1 VCKIVFLAG
10 LFCLTALAQ
19 QTQQRTSVFGDYYP
33 ISIKPTVR
41 YLSSMVEQE
50 EILFDANPV
59 VYYSFY
65 NNMVKNLQDVNDKRF
80 SSTFYASFQPHIRMY
95 NENSRPVKT
104 PSYRV
109 FLGFQLLRKTDEN
122 HFVAAA
128 IESGHY
134 SNGQSGCAFDTNL
147 DDETSPCDAVYAA
160 ITDQT
165 NLSDILNRVNG
176 NFSTNFTRVSGN
188 FRLNNLKKN
197 TPYQVHSFTG
207 WYELWHNNMFF
218 VADIGGYNPLDIDIY
233 GRHRMGF
240 EYEYLHTY
248 KETLKYSVGFRLQ
261 GISGAHP
268 SVEPLRTEV
277 FGTWYPFKSD
287 FGFFVSYIYGHDNYN
302 YRFVDSGNQVSVGV
316 SWDWFT
322 PFEIKR
328 AEALVSEQ

>member
-1 VCKIVFLAG
+1 MRILL
-10 LFCLTALAQ
+10 LFCLLVPSTFYGQ
-19 QTQQRTSVFGDYYP
+19 EEIKETSTFGDYYP

-41 YLSSMVEQE
+41 YVSDIVDQE

-65 NNMVKNLQDVNDKRF
+65 NNMVKNLQDENDKRF
-80 SSTFYASFQPHIRMY
+80 SSTLYASFQPHIRMY

-109 FLGFQLLRKTDEN
+109 FFGFQVLRKTDN
-122 HFVAAA
+122 NNFVAAA
-128 IESGHY
+128 LESGHY
-134 SNGQSGCAFDTNL
+134 SNGQSGCSFDTGL
-147 DDETSPCDAVYAA
+147 DDETSPCDMVYAL
-160 ITDQT
+160 INDQT
-165 NLSDILNRVNG
+165 NLSDLLNRRNG

-188 FRLNNLKKN
+188 YRLNNLKKD

-218 VADIGGYNPLDIDIY
+218 LADIGGYNPLDIDIY
-233 GRHRMGF
+233 GRHRLGF

-248 KETLKYSVGFRLQ
+248 KETLKYSVGLRLE

-277 FGTWYPFKSD
+277 FGTWYPFKND

-302 YRFVDSGNQVSVGV
+302 YRFVDSGNQFSVGV

-322 PFEIKR
+322 PFQIKR
-328 AEALVSEQ
+328 AETIRSKS